1 MNQNCVLTFALF
13 AVLLCSMKMSGQVD
27 ALPSAERGKFSV
39 IATKK
44 GQPVTDLRKE
54 ELQLVIGKQSHS
66 ISALTF
72 GPSQPMRVGLLIDA
86 SGSQKTTW
94 NSIISLASGFLRHAI
109 NPGGEAFI
117 AIFGDRTYMDA
128 RPTTNF
134 SLLEEGLGRLVT
146 VTPHGGTALYDAL
159 LTACSLGE
167 AGGPYRRVLVV
178 VTDGQDNASRYTLA
192 ETMAVI
198 EKTRTQLFF
207 MGTFPDHPS
216 GSVHRGFVVLRSMAD
231 ATGGEVIPTSN
242 VHQLEPAFDTIAAL
256 LHAEYTLEF
265 QPDGVSAG
273 KDANRIKITCSR
285 RGVKIAAPETY

>member
-1 MNQNCVLTFALF
+1 MC
-13 AVLLCSMKMSGQVD
+13 GQAD
-27 ALPSAERGKFSV
+27 ASLPSETNTLWV
-39 IATKK
+39 IATRK
-44 GQPVTDLRKE
+44 GHPVTDLHKE
-54 ELQLVIGKQSHS
+54 ELQLIVGKKSKS
-66 ISALTF
+66 ISAMTF
-72 GPSQPMRVGLLIDA
+72 NSPLPMRVGLLIDA
-86 SGSQKTTW
+86 SGSQKATW
-94 NSIISLASGFLRHAI
+94 NSVINLASGFLRRAI
-109 NPGGEAFI
+109 NPGDEAFI

-167 AGGPYRRVLVV
+167 AGGPHRRVLVV

-192 ETMAVI
+192 EAKAVI
-198 EKTRTQLFF
+198 EKTRAQLFF
-207 MGTFPDHPS
+207 IGIFPDHS
-216 GSVHRGFVVLRSMAD
+216 SASVHRGFAVLRSIAD

-242 VHQLEPAFDTIAAL
+242 VHQLEPALDTIAEL

-265 QPDGVSAG
+265 QPDGVSADKG
-273 KDANRIKITCSR
+273 VNRIKITCSR